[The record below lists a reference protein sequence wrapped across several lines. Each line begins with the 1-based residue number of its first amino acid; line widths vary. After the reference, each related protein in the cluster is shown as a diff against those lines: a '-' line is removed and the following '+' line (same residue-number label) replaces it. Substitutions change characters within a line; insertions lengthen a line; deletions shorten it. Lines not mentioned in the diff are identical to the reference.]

1 MKSHELRGPTLIR
14 VLRLQVL
21 TPRRPEAGAINVT
34 AALIGAVVTAAVGGL
49 AVSSVANMIPVAQD
63 SAAAQN
69 ASQVGTAQGLARVI
83 DGTFTDLAGLE
94 ADGYLPP
101 HREAA
106 GPRRF
111 ATEAGSGGRC
121 FVVVSRSATGRFFF
135 FTTDAISAPER
146 LVTGNDPG
154 CLSASRIE
162 AMTRELESAAQGR

>member
-1 MKSHELRGPTLIR
+1 MKSHELRGSTLIR

-21 TPRRPEAGAINVT
+21 TPRRPEAGAINAT

-94 ADGYLPP
+94 AEGYLPP

-111 ATEAGSGGRC
+111 ATEASSGGRC

-135 FTTDAISAPER
+135 TTDAISAPER
-146 LVTGNDPG
+146 LVTGNDTG